1 MRKQRI
7 LFIGAGRMAE
17 AIFAGVL
24 RTQKDY
30 IEEIV
35 VANRS
40 DLARLHAMRDQ
51 YGVSVTTDWRD
62 AVAKADVVLLAM
74 PPQNHRDV
82 LTQLAPYIK
91 GQLVMTVAAGIGIG
105 LLEETLPAGTPVVWI
120 MPNTAAGIGE
130 SITLF
135 TCGRHVEDKQ
145 RDVLNMVLAGIGEAV
160 ECTEQQVHDL
170 TAITGSAPA
179 FLYRMVEELELSAQG
194 YGMAP
199 ETARR
204 MVAQMIYG
212 SAAMLKT
219 GADPADLR
227 DSVTTPG
234 GATAA
239 GLRVMDERRFS
250 EMMQGAVEATNA
262 RAREMANE

>member
-30 IEEIV
+30 IEEIIV
-35 VANRS
+35 SNRS
-40 DLARLHAMRDQ
+40 DLARLQAMREAH
-51 YGVSVTTDWRD
+51 GVTVTQDWRES
-62 AVAKADVVLLAM
+62 APQADVIVLAM
-74 PPQNHRDV
+74 PPQHHRAV
-82 LTQLAPYIK
+82 LTELAPYVN
-91 GQLVMTVAAGIGIG
+91 GQLVLTVAAGIGVG
-105 LLEETLPAGTPVVWI
+105 LLEELLPAGTPVVWI

-145 RDVLNMVLAGIGEAV
+145 RDALQMILAGIGESV

-170 TAITGSAPA
+170 TAISGSAPA
-179 FLYRMVEELELSAQG
+179 FFYRMAEELEVSAMS
-194 YGMAP
+194 YGLPQDA
-199 ETARR
+199 ARKL
-204 MVAQMIYG
+204 VAQMIYG

-219 GADPADLR
+219 GADPAQLR

-239 GLRVMDERRFS
+239 GLRVMEERKFS
-250 EMMQGAVEATNA
+250 EMMQDAVLATNA